1 MRRGATG
8 SLRPPGDDPIASL
21 SSSPRSRDQK
31 SAGNA
36 APKVSPSSLPESDSG
51 HTARGNSTRPV
62 PRPAAAPLLLA
73 LSLPSEQVP
82 VTEAP
87 AHNFNNRG
95 GLGRKHGRRWG

>member
-31 SAGNA
+31 SAVNA

-62 PRPAAAPLLLA
+62 PRPAAAPFLLA
-73 LSLPSEQVP
+73 LSMPSEQAP
-82 VTEAP
+82 LTEAQLRQ
-87 AHNFNNRG
+87 ANKLEALAR
-95 GLGRKHGRRWG
+95 LG